1 MININD
7 RKKRN
12 FNKRD
17 EIEENH
23 FFEYGAHFK
32 YKDLYNKLLQIE
44 NEKKNNNKNSSCNII
59 MDNLKKNE
67 INKGI
72 SRNQFNNNNINISC
86 NNNNENFIYSLKN
99 LNNIIAKNKI
109 NESCPHRSNYNKE
122 NKINKKNKNQKNEIE
137 KNENKIQKNN
147 VLKNSIFKNDNNN
160 EKILVNKC
168 IINKEI
174 EDNCSK
180 SFSQIKNSNSTIKKN
195 LLNLNNENDIKTK
208 FSNYFKQQF
217 SKIFNKESIL
227 KKLSPIRNINNS
239 NKSNSSLINQIPISR
254 NQSENKNKFKN
265 KSHKS
270 NNQKNIIENKSI
282 SNNISQ
288 QSSASTEN
296 KTSYILCKNQKIIHL
311 KKKYDNHN
319 LCYKQN
325 AETVPCKKNNIL
337 KKNKGKE
344 FDVLS
349 MFLNKKNKKRNN
361 ISAEKNFILK
371 HSIFQCNRI
380 SSTQNKKMNNSN
392 FKSERKNFNYF

>member
-1 MININD
+1 MKIND
-7 RKKRN
+7 
-12 FNKRD
+12 
-17 EIEENH
+17 
-23 FFEYGAHFK
+23 
-32 YKDLYNKLLQIE
+32 
-44 NEKKNNNKNSSCNII
+44 
-59 MDNLKKNE
+59 
-67 INKGI
+67 
-72 SRNQFNNNNINISC
+72 
-86 NNNNENFIYSLKN
+86 
-99 LNNIIAKNKI
+99 
-109 NESCPHRSNYNKE
+109 SCPHRSNYNNG
-122 NKINKKNKNQKNEIE
+122 NKINKNNKNQKNE
-137 KNENKIQKNN
+137 NENKIQKNN
-147 VLKNSIFKNDNNN
+147 VLKNSIFKNDNN

-168 IINKEI
+168 ILNKDK

-296 KTSYILCKNQKIIHL
+296 KTSYILCNNQKIIHL

-325 AETVPCKKNNIL
+325 AETVPCKNNNIL

-349 MFLNKKNKKRNN
+349 IFLNKKNKKRNN

-380 SSTQNKKMNNSN
+380 SSTQNQKMNNSN
-392 FKSERKNFNYF
+392 CKSERKNMNFF